1 MNRDANPAEPEGAR
15 LVDAVFPER
24 VNPNVGKIGDH
35 GHRRDSGLQVLLI
48 ILVAVVLLPRTNF
61 SVGGEMSTLMSIGLV
76 AAGTVLLLLLAALN
90 ASVLQKRLS
99 GGEPARQFERA
110 ARSLRLV
117 QWLAVGIVVTG
128 VLLLGF
134 REAVQAVVGD
144 VLILDEVIT
153 LAPALLAIT
162 VAWWIFHPFEH
173 RSREAT
179 LLRRLDDGLPIHPA
193 PSRAAWVSMQVRT
206 QMLIILLPLGLLAF
220 TGDVVRLVID
230 RSDADLPDWLPAF
243 ASAAMVVPIA
253 LAAPGFMVRLLG
265 AKPFPEGEIRSTLLR
280 MCVQAKV
287 PVREILLWPTG
298 GSMINAGVTGFIGPL
313 RWVLLTDGLIDTLR
327 REQVM
332 AVMAH
337 ELAHARRHHMPW
349 MAVTLIALAM
359 IFAELTEPLMVMLR
373 EASIDAGGPASLIDA
388 QLWWIDVGATV
399 LVLGGTLVGFGW
411 VSRRFERQA
420 DAFAAV
426 RMSVDAEDR
435 PSSRVTIEGV
445 DAMRSALV
453 AVAGVNG
460 VALDRFTWRHG
471 SIASRRRHLL
481 TLLDRPIDRLPIDRL
496 VRIIEGVSVLVVVA
510 VVLRWGIQESAIF
523 EEPRPDSPATVMIE
537 GQ

>member
-1 MNRDANPAEPEGAR
+1 
-15 LVDAVFPER
+15 
-24 VNPNVGKIGDH
+24 
-35 GHRRDSGLQVLLI
+35 LQVLLI
-48 ILVAVVLLPRTNF
+48 ILVAVVLLPGGSSGIGEGVSPVA
-61 SVGGEMSTLMSIGLV
+61 SVGMV
-76 AAGTVLLLLLAALN
+76 VFGTVLLLLLATVTAK
-90 ASVLQKRLS
+90 VFQRRLD
-99 GGEPARQFERA
+99 GRHPAAQFERA
-110 ARSLRLV
+110 ARCLRLV
-117 QWLAVGIVVTG
+117 QWIAVGIVVAG

-134 REAVQAVVGD
+134 REAVQAMVGD

-153 LAPALLAIT
+153 VAPALLAIT
-162 VAWWIFHPFEH
+162 AAWWIFHPFEH
-173 RSREAT
+173 RAREAT
-179 LLRRLDDGLPIHPA
+179 LLRRLDDGLPVHPA

-206 QMLIILLPLGLLAF
+206 QMLIILLPLGLLAM
-220 TGDVVRLVID
+220 TGDLVRLVID
-230 RSDADLPDWLPAF
+230 SSDTDVPEWVPAL
-243 ASAAMVVPIA
+243 ASAAMVIPIA
-253 LAAPGFMVRLLG
+253 LAAPGFVVRLLG
-265 AKPFPEGEIRSTLLR
+265 AKPFPEGEIRSTLLL
-280 MCVQAKV
+280 MCEQAKV
-287 PVREILLWPTG
+287 PVREVLLWPTG

-359 IFAELTEPLMVMLR
+359 LCAEIAEPFMIALR
-373 EASIDAGGPASLIDA
+373 NARIDAGGGASTINE
-388 QLWWIDVGATV
+388 QLWWIDVGGTA
-399 LVLGGTLVGFGW
+399 LVLLGTLVGFGW

-435 PSSRVTIEGV
+435 PLPQVSVAGV

-460 VALDRFTWRHG
+460 VALSRFTWRHG

-496 VRIIEGVSVLVVVA
+496 VRVIEVVSVLVVIA
-510 VVLRWGIQESAIF
+510 SLLRWWLQSPANF
-523 EEPRPDSPATVMIE
+523 EEARSDPPALVMIE